1 MRDTIHKKP
10 GRSGGLFGATLGAAA
25 AGATLVVMFWMPAE
39 YGIDP
44 TGGGGV
50 LGLTN
55 MGEAKQRLEA
65 EQNMG
70 TDPMLAEVLA
80 RLDRI
85 EALLAADQPPVEVV
99 DGWRDSFSYALA
111 PGQGFEVKL
120 TMEAGQ
126 VAGFEW
132 QADGAVYVDMHGD
145 SASQEHSYAIQD
157 SSLADDGTL
166 TAAFTGSHGWY
177 WRNRTDQ
184 TVTVALQ
191 TRGDYGRMLHP

>member
-1 MRDTIHKKP
+1 MKAF
-10 GRSGGLFGATLGAAA
+10 SSGAAVYSFDTLDSTMLEAKRRVA
-25 AGATLVVMFWMPAE
+25 AGARGPC
-39 YGIDP
+39 
-44 TGGGGV
+44 
-50 LGLTN
+50 
-55 MGEAKQRLEA
+55 
-65 EQNMG
+65 
-70 TDPMLAEVLA
+70 
-80 RLDRI
+80 
-85 EALLAADQPPVEVV
+85 ADQPPVEVV